1 MGAQDIT
8 PAERATRFFSET
20 KDYTDGPDVD
30 MLKDLTQKAH
40 NAAIESAIRACKF
53 VWEDAVKHVPPPG
66 CDYIKAIRSLKV

>member
-1 MGAQDIT
+1 MT

-20 KDYTDGPDVD
+20 KDSPSDVD

>member
-1 MGAQDIT
+1 MT

-20 KDYTDGPDVD
+20 KDLPSGPGVEI
-30 MLKDLTQKAH
+30 LTDLTQKAH